1 VTLTTS
7 WQQVTVAYT
16 IKSPGSSLDFQA
28 FVANP
33 GPGAVFYA
41 DDASIVVG

>member
-1 VTLTTS
+1 
-7 WQQVTVAYT
+7 VAYT